1 VVPAGDVAGVWH
13 PGRVNRVAKDG
24 RGGRQRAQEASSRE
38 LRRVRLSDE
47 RYRPRSR
54 RTSAEPLSAT
64 WKPEPPTTRKSGPRR
79 DGGLKHATSIYGW
92 RIYVVPF
99 FLVATVLVVINTTRQ
114 PPQNTTGA
122 SQPAAAGTG
131 SDSSAVVSERPP
143 APVNLNIPTA
153 DLPQGGVFT
162 ENARGSWHVIP
173 LAKSGNG
180 GKKAGTG
187 RHLYRY
193 TVEVEDGI
201 DPSSYAGD
209 DAFALAVEGILS
221 DPRSWIGA
229 GDISVQRVDAS
240 APSPDF
246 RVRLTSMN
254 SATRPDLCGFG
265 IQYPTSCYIKGFQRS
280 VIINLAR
287 WVRGAKAFGPDMTG
301 YREYAINHEV
311 GHALGLG
318 HVGCKEN
325 GGPAPVMMQQ
335 TFGVS
340 NDYVAQ
346 LNSVDQYNKTA
357 VPADGKV
364 CKPNSW
370 PVPALGDLTPG

>member
-1 VVPAGDVAGVWH
+1 MSEQRYQ
-13 PGRVNRVAKDG
+13 PGR
-24 RGGRQRAQEASSRE
+24 
-38 LRRVRLSDE
+38 
-47 RYRPRSR
+47 R
-54 RTSAEPLSAT
+54 RTSAEPLSAS
-64 WKPEPPTTRKSGPRR
+64 WKPALDRKPGGDKQPERSPLRR
-79 DGGLKHATSIYGW
+79 FLGVYGW
-92 RIYVVPF
+92 RAYLVPVLLVV
-99 FLVATVLVVINTTRQ
+99 TVLIVVNTAREPAQ
-114 PPQNTTGA
+114 PATGA
-122 SQPAAAGTG
+122 QAGAGTG
-131 SDSSAVVSERPP
+131 SEGPLVSEQPA
-143 APVNLNIPTA
+143 APVDVNIPTA
-153 DLPQGGVFT
+153 ELPDGGAFT
-162 ENARGSWHVIP
+162 ETGQGTWHIVP
-173 LAKSGNG
+173 LAKNG
-180 GKKAGTG
+180 TSGKKVGTG
-187 RHLYRY
+187 KHLYRY

-209 DAFALAVEGILS
+209 DAFAAAVEGTLS

-229 GDISVQRVDAS
+229 GDISLQRVDAS
-240 APSPDF
+240 GPAPDF
-246 RVRLTSMN
+246 RVRLTTTN
-254 SATRPDLCGFG
+254 TATRPDLCGFS
-265 IQYPTSCYIKGFQRS
+265 IKYPTSCYVRAVQHS

-318 HVGCKEN
+318 HVGCQVN

-346 LNSVDQYNKTA
+346 LNQVDPYNKNA

-370 PVPALGDLTPG
+370 PVPDLGDHMPK

>member
-1 VVPAGDVAGVWH
+1 MVVTACGATGLWH
-13 PGRVNRVAKDG
+13 PGRVNRVAKEG
-24 RGGRQRAQEASSRE
+24 RRGRERAEDKASGE
-38 LRRVRLSDE
+38 GRRE
-47 RYRPRSR
+47 RYRRGGR
-54 RTSAEPLSAT
+54 RTSAEPLSAS
-64 WKPEPPTTRKSGPRR
+64 WKPDRRGARKGGSQRD
-79 DGGLKHATSIYGW
+79 DGGLKRATSIFGW
-92 RIYVVPF
+92 RIYVLPF
-99 FLVATVLVVINTTRQ
+99 FLVATILVVINTTRQ
-114 PPQNTTGA
+114 SPRNANSQPSVAGVGGA
-122 SQPAAAGTG
+122 SG
-131 SDSSAVVSERPP
+131 AVVSERPAP
-143 APVNLNIPTA
+143 PVNLNIPTA
-153 DLPQGGVFT
+153 DLPQGGAFT
-162 ENARGSWHVIP
+162 ETGKGTWHVVP
-173 LAKSGNG
+173 LAKSGDS

-187 RHLYRY
+187 AHLYRY

-209 DAFALAVEGILS
+209 DAFAVAVEGILS

-229 GDISVQRVDAS
+229 GDLSLQRVDA
-240 APSPDF
+240 ADPTPDF

-254 SATRPDLCGFG
+254 SATRPDICGFG
-265 IQYPTSCYIKGFQRS
+265 IQYPTSCYVNGFQRS

-287 WVRGAKAFGPDMTG
+287 WVRGAKAFGPDLTG

-318 HVGCKEN
+318 HVGCKDN

-346 LNSVDQYNKTA
+346 LNSVDQYNNNA
-357 VPADGKV
+357 VQADGKV

-370 PVPALGDLTPG
+370 PVPQLGDGTPG